1 MHIGFSGPFPAG
13 YLRDAFGCEPPP
25 TDGPTFIGQ
34 LVHAWLEQGHQV
46 TVYAHNTELR
56 QPWTKVNGPLRA
68 VVVPR
73 RRFARD
79 YLRDYYRVERRQL
92 AAAMREHRP
101 DVVNAHW
108 TYEFALA
115 AVASGRPAYV
125 TAHDAPLRCA
135 WEMGTAFRWL
145 YNAMAVPAVHRAT
158 ALSAVSPYTARHVR
172 RCLGVRRPIRVI
184 PNGIPVQDFPSA
196 AVRDRGA
203 APVFATVLNGWG
215 PLKNGEAVLRAF
227 PAVRSALPGA
237 RLLLLGQ
244 GFEPGGPAAAWA
256 ARRSLTDGV
265 EFAGPNG
272 HQALLNRIAEEV
284 DVLVHPSRVEACPLT
299 LIEGMAM
306 GVPIVAGARSGGVPW
321 VLDEGRA
328 GMLADVDSPASLAS
342 AMVRL
347 GGDHGLRTC
356 LALAGRARAVAA
368 FDVKETASAY
378 LRWFAENRAQDM
390 PVMT

>member
-1 MHIGFSGPFPAG
+1 MHIGFAGPIPAAF
-13 YLRDAFGCEPPP
+13 LRDSFGCEPPP

-34 LVHAWLEQGHQV
+34 LVHGWLEQGHRV
-46 TVYAHNTELR
+46 TVYAHHTELR
-56 QPWTKVNGPLRA
+56 QPWAKADGPLRA

-73 RRFARD
+73 RRRARD
-79 YLRDYYRVERRQL
+79 YLRDYFRVEREQL
-92 AAAMREHRP
+92 ASAMREHRP

-115 AVASGRPAYV
+115 ALASGRPAYV

-135 WEMGTAFRWL
+135 WEMRTAFRWL

-158 ALSAVSPYTARHVR
+158 ALSAVSPYTARHLR
-172 RCLGVRRPIRVI
+172 RCLGVRRPVRVI
-184 PNGIPVQDFPSA
+184 PNGIPVQDFPGA
-196 AVRDRGA
+196 VVRDCAA

-227 PAVRSALPGA
+227 PAVRAVLPGA

-244 GFEPGGPAAAWA
+244 GFGPGGPAAEWA
-256 ARRSLTDGV
+256 AQRSLTDGV
-265 EFAGPNG
+265 DFAGPAA
-272 HQALLNRIAEEV
+272 HDALLNRIAGEA

-299 LIEGMAM
+299 LIEAMAM

-328 GMLADVDSPASLAS
+328 GMLADVGSPASLAS

-347 GGDHGLRTC
+347 GGDRALRTR
-356 LALAGRARAVAA
+356 LARAGREHAMAA
-368 FDVKETASAY
+368 FDVKETAAAY
-378 LRWFAENRAQDM
+378 LRWFGA
-390 PVMT
+390 

>member
-1 MHIGFSGPFPAG
+1 MHIGFAGPIPAG
-13 YLRDAFGCEPPP
+13 FLRDSFGCEPPP
-25 TDGPTFIGQ
+25 TDGGTFIGQ
-34 LVHAWLEQGHQV
+34 LVHGWLDQGHRV

-56 QPWTKVNGPLRA
+56 QPWTMENGPLRA

-73 RRFARD
+73 RHRARD
-79 YLRDYYRVERRQL
+79 YLRDYFRVEREQL
-92 AAAMREHRP
+92 ASAMREDRP
-101 DVVNAHW
+101 DVVSAHW

-115 AVASGRPAYV
+115 AAASGRPACV

-158 ALSAVSPYTARHVR
+158 ALSAVSPYVARHLR
-172 RCLGVRRPIRVI
+172 RCLGVRRPVRII
-184 PNGIPVQDFPSA
+184 PNGIPVQDLPGA
-196 AVRDRGA
+196 AVRDCGA

-215 PLKNGEAVLRAF
+215 PLKNGETVLRAF
-227 PAVRSALPGA
+227 PAVRAALPGA

-244 GFEPGGPAAAWA
+244 GLGPGGPAAAWA
-256 ARRSLTDGV
+256 AQHSITDGV
-265 EFAGPNG
+265 EFAGPTG
-272 HQALLNRIAEEV
+272 HDALLNRIAGEA

-299 LIEGMAM
+299 LIEAMAM

-328 GMLADVDSPASLAS
+328 GLLADVRSPASLAS

-347 GGDHGLRTC
+347 GGDRALRTR
-356 LALAGRARAVAA
+356 LALAGRAHAAAA
-368 FDVKETASAY
+368 FDVKATAAAY
-378 LRWFAENRAQDM
+378 LQWFAEACAQDR
-390 PVMT
+390 PVTV